1 MKNFILIFY
10 LFSFLVYS
18 SQDEL
23 MINDANYEKNNNYDF
38 TLGSGVQFSFD
49 DHKHIFGIGGMSQ
62 SRYLHIKPDDSI
74 FEPTNYFGI
83 KRTYFNMHG
92 KLNDGLFS
100 FLIQTNFSESFP
112 LLDAWA
118 GYHPSENIS
127 LFFGQKLSPLN
138 NLSMQIMEYD
148 LQFASRNYLSQNFS
162 NLGREF
168 GFFLESKFNVGNIGL
183 KPILALTSGDG
194 INSFGENSLDS
205 DQGGFKYGGRLNIY
219 PMGFFKTN
227 NEYTG
232 HDLLKENNL
241 KIMIGGASSLNIGAS
256 HKVGEGHY
264 IEEETPNGIF
274 TPNGTF
280 MFYNAD
286 STLENKLPNYL
297 KNNIDV
303 LAKYKGFNI
312 LFEYV
317 NTAAYSL
324 QGTAI
329 NSSGTLLDTTQI
341 SEYLVLGNAYNI
353 QLGYLFENDL
363 SVDLRWGQSFK
374 EFSFNENSIL
384 KNYDN
389 MAFGISKYFSNRAVK
404 TQLMGRYL
412 NFYENSDLN
421 ILSLEILFQIKF

>member
-1 MKNFILIFY
+1 MKKLVLIMLIF
-10 LFSFLVYS
+10 SFFAS
-18 SQDEL
+18 FSQDEL
-23 MINDANYEKNNNYDF
+23 IINDAVYEKNNNYDF
-38 TLGSGVQFSFD
+38 ILGNGINFSFD
-49 DHKHIFGIGGMSQ
+49 DDKHVFGIGGMAQ
-62 SRYLHIKPDDSI
+62 SRYLHVNPLDSI
-74 FEPTNYFGI
+74 LNPTNYLSI
-83 KRTYFNMHG
+83 KRSYFNMNG
-92 KLNDGLFS
+92 KLNNGLFT

-118 GYHPSENIS
+118 GYHPSDNIS
-127 LFFGQKLSPLN
+127 FFFGQKLSPIN

-162 NLGREF
+162 NFGREF
-168 GFFLESKFNVGNIGL
+168 GFFFESKFTLGNLGI
-183 KPILALTSGDG
+183 KPFLALTSGDG

-227 NEYTG
+227 NEYRG
-232 HDLLKENNL
+232 HDLLKEDNL
-241 KIMIGGASSLNIGAS
+241 KLMIGAASSLNIGAS

-264 IEEETPNGIF
+264 NQDLISD
-274 TPNGTF
+274 GTF

-286 STLENKLPNYL
+286 STQENKLPNYL

-303 LAKYKGFNI
+303 LAKFKGLNL

-317 NTAAYSL
+317 NTAAYNL

-329 NSSGTLLDTTQI
+329 NTSGTLLDTTEI
-341 SEYLVLGNAYNI
+341 SEFLVLGNAYNV
-353 QLGYLFENDL
+353 QLGYLFKNDL
-363 SVDLRWGQSFK
+363 SIDLRWGQSFK

-404 TQLMGRYL
+404 TQLMARYL
-412 NFYENSDLN
+412 NFYENPEFN
-421 ILSLEILFQIKF
+421 QLSIEILFQIKF

>member
-1 MKNFILIFY
+1 MKKVTLIFY

-23 MINDANYEKNNNYDF
+23 IINDANYEKNNNYDF
-38 TLGSGVQFSFD
+38 TLGRGVQFSFD
-49 DHKHIFGIGGMSQ
+49 DNKHVFGIGGMTQ
-62 SRYLHIKPDDSI
+62 SRYLHLKPDASI
-74 FEPTNYFGI
+74 SNPSNYFGI

-118 GYHPSENIS
+118 AYHPSENIS
-127 LFFGQKLSPLN
+127 LYFGQKLSPLN

-148 LQFASRNYLSQNFS
+148 LQFASRNYLSKNFS
-162 NLGREF
+162 NYGREF
-168 GFFLESKFNVGNIGL
+168 GFFLESKFNFGNIGI
-183 KPILALTSGDG
+183 KPILAITSGDG

-219 PMGFFKTN
+219 PMGFFKAN
-227 NEYTG
+227 NEFTG
-232 HDLLKENNL
+232 HDLLKEDNL
-241 KIMIGGASSLNIGAS
+241 KLMIGGSSSLNIGAS

-264 IEEETPNGIF
+264 NEEIISD
-274 TPNGTF
+274 GTF
-280 MFYNAD
+280 MFYNSD

-303 LAKYKGFNI
+303 LVKFRGFNF
-312 LFEYV
+312 LLEYV
-317 NTAAYSL
+317 NTAAYNL

-329 NSSGTLLDTTQI
+329 NPSGTLLDTTQI
-341 SEYLVLGNAYNI
+341 SEYLVLGNAYNLQI
-353 QLGYLFENDL
+353 GYLFKNDL
-363 SVDLRWGQSFK
+363 TIDIRWGQSFK

-389 MAFGISKYFSNRAVK
+389 MGFGISKYFSKRAVK
-404 TQLMGRYL
+404 TQLMARYL
-412 NFYENSDLN
+412 NFYENTDFN
-421 ILSLEILFQIKF
+421 QLSIEMLLQIKF

>member
-1 MKNFILIFY
+1 MKKFTLIFY

-23 MINDANYEKNNNYDF
+23 IINDAKYEKNNSYDF
-38 TLGSGVQFSFD
+38 SLGNGVQFSFD
-49 DHKHIFGIGGMSQ
+49 DNKHVFGIGGMTQ
-62 SRYLHIKPDDSI
+62 SRYLHLKPDASI
-74 FEPTNYFGI
+74 SNPSNYFGI

-148 LQFASRNYLSQNFS
+148 LQFASRNYLSKNFS
-162 NLGREF
+162 NYGREF
-168 GFFLESKFNVGNIGL
+168 GFFLESKFDFGNIGI
-183 KPILALTSGDG
+183 KPILAITSGDG

-205 DQGGFKYGGRLNIY
+205 DHGGFKYGGRLNIY
-219 PMGFFKTN
+219 PMGFFKAN
-227 NEYTG
+227 NEFTG
-232 HDLLKENNL
+232 HDLLKEDDL
-241 KIMIGGASSLNIGAS
+241 KLMIGGSASLNIGAS

-264 IEEETPNGIF
+264 NEEIISD
-274 TPNGTF
+274 GTF
-280 MFYNAD
+280 MFYNSD

-297 KNNIDV
+297 KNNIDFLV
-303 LAKYKGFNI
+303 KYRGFNF
-312 LFEYV
+312 LLEYV
-317 NTAAYSL
+317 NTAAYNL

-329 NSSGTLLDTTQI
+329 NPSGTLLDTTQI
-341 SEYLVLGNAYNI
+341 SEYLVLGNAYNLQI
-353 QLGYLFENDL
+353 GYLFKNDL
-363 SVDLRWGQSFK
+363 SIDIRWGQSFK

-389 MAFGISKYFSNRAVK
+389 MALGISKYFSKRAVK
-404 TQLMGRYL
+404 TQLMARYL
-412 NFYENSDLN
+412 NFYENTDFN
-421 ILSLEILFQIKF
+421 QLSIEMLLQIKF

>member
-1 MKNFILIFY
+1 MKKFTLIFY

-23 MINDANYEKNNNYDF
+23 IINDAKYEKNNNYDF
-38 TLGSGVQFSFD
+38 TLGGGVQFSFD
-49 DHKHIFGIGGMSQ
+49 DNKHVFGIGGMSQ
-62 SRYLHIKPDDSI
+62 SRYLHVKPDGSI
-74 FEPTNYFGI
+74 SNPSNYFGI

-127 LFFGQKLSPLN
+127 LYFGQKLSPLN

-148 LQFASRNYLSQNFS
+148 LQFASRNYLSKNFS
-162 NLGREF
+162 NYGREF
-168 GFFLESKFNVGNIGL
+168 GFFLESKFNFGNIGI
-183 KPILALTSGDG
+183 KPILAITSGDG

-219 PMGFFKTN
+219 PMGFFKAN
-227 NEYTG
+227 NEFTG
-232 HDLLKENNL
+232 HDLLKEDDL
-241 KIMIGGASSLNIGAS
+241 KLMIGGSASLNIGAS

-264 IEEETPNGIF
+264 NEEIISD
-274 TPNGTF
+274 GTF
-280 MFYNAD
+280 MFYNSD

-303 LAKYKGFNI
+303 LVKYKGFNF
-312 LFEYV
+312 LLEYV
-317 NTAAYSL
+317 NTAAYNL

-329 NSSGTLLDTTQI
+329 NPSGTLLDTTQI
-341 SEYLVLGNAYNI
+341 SEYLVLGNAYNLQI
-353 QLGYLFENDL
+353 GYLFKNDL
-363 SVDLRWGQSFK
+363 SIDIRWGQSFK

-389 MAFGISKYFSNRAVK
+389 MALGISKYFSKRAVK
-404 TQLMGRYL
+404 TQLMARYL
-412 NFYENSDLN
+412 NFYENTDFN
-421 ILSLEILFQIKF
+421 QLSIEMLLQIKF

>member
-1 MKNFILIFY
+1 MKKVTLIFY

-23 MINDANYEKNNNYDF
+23 IINDANYEKNNNYDF
-38 TLGSGVQFSFD
+38 NLGRGVQFSFD
-49 DHKHIFGIGGMSQ
+49 DNKHIFGIGGMTQ
-62 SRYLHIKPDDSI
+62 SRYLHLKPDGSI
-74 FEPTNYFGI
+74 SNPSNYFGI

-118 GYHPSENIS
+118 AYHPSENIS
-127 LFFGQKLSPLN
+127 LYFGQKLSPLN
-138 NLSMQIMEYD
+138 NFSMQIMEYD
-148 LQFASRNYLSQNFS
+148 LQFASRNYLSKNFS
-162 NLGREF
+162 NYGREF
-168 GFFLESKFNVGNIGL
+168 GFFLESKFNFGNIGI
-183 KPILALTSGDG
+183 KPILAITSGDG

-219 PMGFFKTN
+219 PMGFFKAN
-227 NEYTG
+227 NEFTG
-232 HDLLKENNL
+232 HDLLKEDNL
-241 KIMIGGASSLNIGAS
+241 KLMIGGSSSLNIGAS

-264 IEEETPNGIF
+264 NEEIISD
-274 TPNGTF
+274 GTF
-280 MFYNAD
+280 MFYNSD

-303 LAKYKGFNI
+303 LVKFRGFNF
-312 LFEYV
+312 LLEYV
-317 NTAAYSL
+317 NTAAYNL

-329 NSSGTLLDTTQI
+329 NPSGTLLDTTQI
-341 SEYLVLGNAYNI
+341 SEYLVLGNAYNLQI
-353 QLGYLFENDL
+353 GYLFKNDL
-363 SVDLRWGQSFK
+363 TIDIRWGQSFK

-389 MAFGISKYFSNRAVK
+389 MGFGISKYFSKRAVK
-404 TQLMGRYL
+404 TQLMARYL
-412 NFYENSDLN
+412 NFYENTDFN
-421 ILSLEILFQIKF
+421 QLSIEMLLQIKF

>member
-1 MKNFILIFY
+1 MKKFTLIFY

-23 MINDANYEKNNNYDF
+23 IINDAKYEKNNSYDF
-38 TLGSGVQFSFD
+38 SLGNGVQFSFD
-49 DHKHIFGIGGMSQ
+49 DNKHIFGIGGMTQ
-62 SRYLHIKPDDSI
+62 SRYLHLKPDGSI
-74 FEPTNYFGI
+74 SNPSNYFGI

-127 LFFGQKLSPLN
+127 LYFGQKLSPLN

-148 LQFASRNYLSQNFS
+148 LQFASRNYLSKNFS
-162 NLGREF
+162 NYGREF
-168 GFFLESKFNVGNIGL
+168 GFFLESKFNFGNIGI
-183 KPILALTSGDG
+183 KPILAITSGDG

-219 PMGFFKTN
+219 PMGFFKAN
-227 NEYTG
+227 NEFTG
-232 HDLLKENNL
+232 HDLLKEDDL
-241 KIMIGGASSLNIGAS
+241 KLMIGGSASLNIGAS

-264 IEEETPNGIF
+264 NEEIISD
-274 TPNGTF
+274 GTF
-280 MFYNAD
+280 MFYNSD

-303 LAKYKGFNI
+303 LVKYRGFNF
-312 LFEYV
+312 LLEYV
-317 NTAAYSL
+317 NTAAYNL

-329 NSSGTLLDTTQI
+329 NPSGTLLDTTQI
-341 SEYLVLGNAYNI
+341 SEYLVLGNAYNLQI
-353 QLGYLFENDL
+353 GYLFKNDL
-363 SVDLRWGQSFK
+363 SIDIRWGQSFK

-389 MAFGISKYFSNRAVK
+389 MALGISKYFSKRAVK
-404 TQLMGRYL
+404 TQLMARYL
-412 NFYENSDLN
+412 NFYENTDFN
-421 ILSLEILFQIKF
+421 QLSIEMLLQIKF

>member
-1 MKNFILIFY
+1 MKKFTLIFY

-23 MINDANYEKNNNYDF
+23 IINDAKYEKNNSYDF
-38 TLGSGVQFSFD
+38 SLGNGVQFSFD
-49 DHKHIFGIGGMSQ
+49 DNKHVFGIGGMSQ
-62 SRYLHIKPDDSI
+62 SRYLHVKPDGSI
-74 FEPTNYFGI
+74 SNPSNYFGI

-127 LFFGQKLSPLN
+127 LYFGQKLSPLN

-148 LQFASRNYLSQNFS
+148 LQFASRNYLSKNFS
-162 NLGREF
+162 NYGREF
-168 GFFLESKFNVGNIGL
+168 GFFLESKFNFGNIGI
-183 KPILALTSGDG
+183 KPILAITSGDG

-219 PMGFFKTN
+219 PMGFFKAN
-227 NEYTG
+227 NEFTG
-232 HDLLKENNL
+232 HDLLKEDDL
-241 KIMIGGASSLNIGAS
+241 KLMIGGSASLNIGAS

-264 IEEETPNGIF
+264 NEEIISD
-274 TPNGTF
+274 GTF
-280 MFYNAD
+280 MFYNSD

-303 LAKYKGFNI
+303 LVKYKGFNF
-312 LFEYV
+312 LLEYV
-317 NTAAYSL
+317 NTAAYNL

-329 NSSGTLLDTTQI
+329 NPSGTLLDTTQI
-341 SEYLVLGNAYNI
+341 SEYLVLGNAYNLQI
-353 QLGYLFENDL
+353 GYLFKNDL
-363 SVDLRWGQSFK
+363 SIDIRWGQSFK

-389 MAFGISKYFSNRAVK
+389 MALGISKYFSKRAVK
-404 TQLMGRYL
+404 TQLMARYL
-412 NFYENSDLN
+412 NFYENTDFN
-421 ILSLEILFQIKF
+421 QLSIEMLLQIKF

>member
-1 MKNFILIFY
+1 MKKFTLIFY

-23 MINDANYEKNNNYDF
+23 IINDAKYEKNNSYNF
-38 TLGSGVQFSFD
+38 FLGNGVQFSFD
-49 DHKHIFGIGGMSQ
+49 DNKHIFGIGGMTQ
-62 SRYLHIKPDDSI
+62 SRYLHVKPDGSI
-74 FEPTNYFGI
+74 SNPSNYFGI

-127 LFFGQKLSPLN
+127 LYFGQKLSPLN

-148 LQFASRNYLSQNFS
+148 LQFASRNYLSKNFS
-162 NLGREF
+162 NYGREF
-168 GFFLESKFNVGNIGL
+168 GFFLESKFNFGNIGI
-183 KPILALTSGDG
+183 KPILAITSGDG

-219 PMGFFKTN
+219 PMGFFKAN
-227 NEYTG
+227 NEFTG
-232 HDLLKENNL
+232 HDLLKEDDL
-241 KIMIGGASSLNIGAS
+241 KLMIGGSASLNIGAS

-264 IEEETPNGIF
+264 NEEIISD
-274 TPNGTF
+274 GTF
-280 MFYNAD
+280 MFYNSD

-303 LAKYKGFNI
+303 LVKYKGFNF
-312 LFEYV
+312 LLEYV
-317 NTAAYSL
+317 NTAAYNL

-329 NSSGTLLDTTQI
+329 NPSGTLLDTTQI
-341 SEYLVLGNAYNI
+341 SEYLVLGNAYNLQI
-353 QLGYLFENDL
+353 GYLFKNDL
-363 SVDLRWGQSFK
+363 SIDIRWGQSFK

-389 MAFGISKYFSNRAVK
+389 MALGISKYFSKRAVK
-404 TQLMGRYL
+404 TQLMARYL
-412 NFYENSDLN
+412 NFYENTDFN
-421 ILSLEILFQIKF
+421 QLSIEMLLQIKF

>member
-1 MKNFILIFY
+1 MKKFTLIFY

-23 MINDANYEKNNNYDF
+23 IINDAKYEKNNNYDF
-38 TLGSGVQFSFD
+38 TLGRGVQFSFD
-49 DHKHIFGIGGMSQ
+49 DNKHVFGIGGMSQ
-62 SRYLHIKPDDSI
+62 SRYLHVKPDGSI
-74 FEPTNYFGI
+74 SNPSNYFGI

-127 LFFGQKLSPLN
+127 LYFGQKLSPLN

-148 LQFASRNYLSQNFS
+148 LQFASRNYLSKNFS
-162 NLGREF
+162 NYGREF
-168 GFFLESKFNVGNIGL
+168 GFFLESKFNFGNIGI
-183 KPILALTSGDG
+183 KPILAITSGDG

-219 PMGFFKTN
+219 PMGFFKAN
-227 NEYTG
+227 NEFTG
-232 HDLLKENNL
+232 HDLLKEDDL
-241 KIMIGGASSLNIGAS
+241 KLMIGGSASLNIGAS

-264 IEEETPNGIF
+264 NEEIISD
-274 TPNGTF
+274 GTF
-280 MFYNAD
+280 MFYNSD

-303 LAKYKGFNI
+303 LVKYKGFNF
-312 LFEYV
+312 LLEYV
-317 NTAAYSL
+317 NTAAYNL

-329 NSSGTLLDTTQI
+329 NPSGTLLDTTQI
-341 SEYLVLGNAYNI
+341 SEYLVLGNAYNLQI
-353 QLGYLFENDL
+353 GYLFKNDL
-363 SVDLRWGQSFK
+363 SIDIRWGQSFK

-389 MAFGISKYFSNRAVK
+389 MALGISKYFSKRAVK
-404 TQLMGRYL
+404 TQLMARYL
-412 NFYENSDLN
+412 NFYENTDFN
-421 ILSLEILFQIKF
+421 QLSIEMLLQIKF

>member
-1 MKNFILIFY
+1 MKKFTLIFY

-23 MINDANYEKNNNYDF
+23 IINDAKYEKNNSYDF
-38 TLGSGVQFSFD
+38 SLGNGVQFSFD
-49 DHKHIFGIGGMSQ
+49 DNKHVFGIGGMSQ
-62 SRYLHIKPDDSI
+62 SRYLHVKPDGSI
-74 FEPTNYFGI
+74 SNPSNYFGI

-127 LFFGQKLSPLN
+127 LYFGQKLSPLN

-148 LQFASRNYLSQNFS
+148 LQFASRNYLSKNFS
-162 NLGREF
+162 NYGREF
-168 GFFLESKFNVGNIGL
+168 GFFLESKFNFGNIGI
-183 KPILALTSGDG
+183 KPILAITSGDG

-219 PMGFFKTN
+219 PMGFFKAN
-227 NEYTG
+227 NEFTG
-232 HDLLKENNL
+232 HDLLKEDDL
-241 KIMIGGASSLNIGAS
+241 KLMIGGSASLNIGAS

-264 IEEETPNGIF
+264 NEEIISD
-274 TPNGTF
+274 GTF
-280 MFYNAD
+280 MFYNSD

-303 LAKYKGFNI
+303 LVKYKGFNF
-312 LFEYV
+312 LLEYV
-317 NTAAYSL
+317 NTAAYNL

-329 NSSGTLLDTTQI
+329 NPSGTLLDTTQI
-341 SEYLVLGNAYNI
+341 SEYLVLGNAYNV
-353 QLGYLFENDL
+353 QLGYLFDNDL
-363 SVDLRWGQSFK
+363 SIDIRWGQSFK

-384 KNYDN
+384 KNYDS
-389 MAFGISKYFSNRAVK
+389 MALGISKYFSKRAVK
-404 TQLMGRYL
+404 TQLMARYL
-412 NFYENSDLN
+412 NFYENTDFN
-421 ILSLEILFQIKF
+421 QLSIEMLLQIKF

>member
-1 MKNFILIFY
+1 MKKVTLIFY

-23 MINDANYEKNNNYDF
+23 IINDANYEKNNNYDF
-38 TLGSGVQFSFD
+38 NLGRGVQFSFD
-49 DHKHIFGIGGMSQ
+49 DNKHIFGIGGMTQ
-62 SRYLHIKPDDSI
+62 SRYLHLKPDGSI
-74 FEPTNYFGI
+74 SNPSNYFGI

-118 GYHPSENIS
+118 AYHPSENIS
-127 LFFGQKLSPLN
+127 LYFGQKLSPLN

-148 LQFASRNYLSQNFS
+148 LQFASRNYLSKNFS
-162 NLGREF
+162 NYGREF
-168 GFFLESKFNVGNIGL
+168 GFFLESKFNFGNIGI
-183 KPILALTSGDG
+183 KPILAITSGDG

-219 PMGFFKTN
+219 PMGFFKAN
-227 NEYTG
+227 NEFTG
-232 HDLLKENNL
+232 HDLLKEDNL
-241 KIMIGGASSLNIGAS
+241 KLMIGGSSSLNIGAS

-264 IEEETPNGIF
+264 NEEIISD
-274 TPNGTF
+274 GTF
-280 MFYNAD
+280 MFYNSD

-303 LAKYKGFNI
+303 LVKFRGFNF
-312 LFEYV
+312 LLEYV
-317 NTAAYSL
+317 NTAAYNL

-329 NSSGTLLDTTQI
+329 NPSGTLLDTTQI
-341 SEYLVLGNAYNI
+341 SEYLVLGNAYNLQI
-353 QLGYLFENDL
+353 GYLFKNDL
-363 SVDLRWGQSFK
+363 TIDIRWGQSFK

-389 MAFGISKYFSNRAVK
+389 MGFGISKYFSKRAVK
-404 TQLMGRYL
+404 TQLMARYL
-412 NFYENSDLN
+412 NFYENTDFN
-421 ILSLEILFQIKF
+421 QLSIEMLLQIKF

>member
-1 MKNFILIFY
+1 MKKFTLIFY
-10 LFSFLVYS
+10 LFSFLFYS

-23 MINDANYEKNNNYDF
+23 IINDAKYEKNNSYDF
-38 TLGSGVQFSFD
+38 SLGNGVQFSFD
-49 DHKHIFGIGGMSQ
+49 DNKYIFGIGGMTQ
-62 SRYLHIKPDDSI
+62 SRYLHLKPDGSI
-74 FEPTNYFGI
+74 SNPSNYFGI

-118 GYHPSENIS
+118 GYHPNDNFSF
-127 LFFGQKLSPLN
+127 FFGQKLSPLN
-138 NLSMQIMEYD
+138 NLSMQTMEYD

-162 NLGREF
+162 DLGREF
-168 GFFLESKFNVGNIGL
+168 GFFLESRFNFGNMGI
-183 KPILALTSGDG
+183 KPIMAITSGDG

-227 NEYTG
+227 NEFTG
-232 HDLLKENNL
+232 HDLLKEDNL
-241 KIMIGGASSLNIGAS
+241 KLMIGGASSLNIGAS

-274 TPNGTF
+274 TPDGTF

-286 STLENKLPNYL
+286 STLESKLPNYL

-303 LAKYKGFNI
+303 LVKYKGFNF
-312 LFEYV
+312 LLEYV
-317 NTAAYSL
+317 NTAAYNL

-329 NSSGTLLDTTQI
+329 NPSGTLLDTTQI
-341 SEYLVLGNAYNI
+341 SEYLVLGNAYNF

-363 SVDLRWGQSFK
+363 SIDIRWGQSFK

-389 MAFGISKYFSNRAVK
+389 MALGISKYFSKRAVK
-404 TQLMGRYL
+404 TQLMARYL
-412 NFYENSDLN
+412 NFYENTDFN
-421 ILSLEILFQIKF
+421 QLSIEMLLQIKF

>member
-1 MKNFILIFY
+1 MKKFTLIFY

-23 MINDANYEKNNNYDF
+23 IINDAKYEKNNSYDF
-38 TLGSGVQFSFD
+38 SLGNGVQFSFD
-49 DHKHIFGIGGMSQ
+49 DNKHIFGIGGMTQ
-62 SRYLHIKPDDSI
+62 SRYLHLKPDGSI
-74 FEPTNYFGI
+74 SNPSNYFGI

-127 LFFGQKLSPLN
+127 LYFGQKLSPLN

-148 LQFASRNYLSQNFS
+148 LQFASRNYLSKNFS
-162 NLGREF
+162 NYGREF
-168 GFFLESKFNVGNIGL
+168 GFFLESKFNFGNIGI
-183 KPILALTSGDG
+183 KPILAITSGDG

-219 PMGFFKTN
+219 PMGFFKAN
-227 NEYTG
+227 NEFTG
-232 HDLLKENNL
+232 HDLLKEDDL
-241 KIMIGGASSLNIGAS
+241 KLMIGGSASLNIGAS

-264 IEEETPNGIF
+264 NEEIISD
-274 TPNGTF
+274 GTF
-280 MFYNAD
+280 MFYNSD

-303 LAKYKGFNI
+303 LVKYRGFNF
-312 LFEYV
+312 LLEYV
-317 NTAAYSL
+317 NTAAYNL

-329 NSSGTLLDTTQI
+329 NPSGTLLDTTQI
-341 SEYLVLGNAYNI
+341 SEYLVLGNAYNV

-363 SVDLRWGQSFK
+363 SIDIRWGQSFK

-389 MAFGISKYFSNRAVK
+389 MALGISKYFSKRAVK
-404 TQLMGRYL
+404 TQLMARYL
-412 NFYENSDLN
+412 NFYENTDFN
-421 ILSLEILFQIKF
+421 QLSIEMLLQIKF

>member
-1 MKNFILIFY
+1 MKKFTLIFY

-23 MINDANYEKNNNYDF
+23 IINDAKYEKNNNYDF
-38 TLGSGVQFSFD
+38 TLGGGVQFSFD
-49 DHKHIFGIGGMSQ
+49 DNKHVFGIGGMSQ
-62 SRYLHIKPDDSI
+62 SRYLHVKPDGSI
-74 FEPTNYFGI
+74 SNPSNYFGI

-127 LFFGQKLSPLN
+127 LYFGQKLSPLN

-148 LQFASRNYLSQNFS
+148 LQFASRNYLSKNFS
-162 NLGREF
+162 NYGREF
-168 GFFLESKFNVGNIGL
+168 GFFLESKFNFGNIGI
-183 KPILALTSGDG
+183 KPILAITSGDG

-219 PMGFFKTN
+219 PMGFFKAN
-227 NEYTG
+227 NEFTG
-232 HDLLKENNL
+232 HDLLKEDDL
-241 KIMIGGASSLNIGAS
+241 KLMIGGSASLNIGAS

-264 IEEETPNGIF
+264 NEEIISD
-274 TPNGTF
+274 GTF
-280 MFYNAD
+280 MFYNSD

-297 KNNIDV
+297 KNNIDFLV
-303 LAKYKGFNI
+303 KYRGFNF
-312 LFEYV
+312 LLEYV
-317 NTAAYSL
+317 NTAAYNL

-329 NSSGTLLDTTQI
+329 NPSGTLLDTTQI
-341 SEYLVLGNAYNI
+341 SEYLVLGNAYNLQI
-353 QLGYLFENDL
+353 GYLFKNDL
-363 SVDLRWGQSFK
+363 SIDIRWGQSFK

-389 MAFGISKYFSNRAVK
+389 MALGISKYFSKRAVK
-404 TQLMGRYL
+404 TQLMARYL
-412 NFYENSDLN
+412 NFYENTDFN
-421 ILSLEILFQIKF
+421 QLSIEMLLQIKF